1 MKGILI
7 SLALLPLIAC
17 ANDRESEPE
26 GPGSQASTEKAEQP
40 YVAEA
45 EQRLQELE
53 SKVGDIKE
61 AIADQVTVASEDL
74 EVLIDDLD
82 RKREGAAEQIAALR
96 EAGEA
101 GWESASLRTEQVLD
115 DLESAVAEAWDRI
128 HS

>member
-1 MKGILI
+1 MKGILF

-26 GPGSQASTEKAEQP
+26 EPGSQASTESAEQP

-61 AIADQVTVASEDL
+61 AIADQVTVVSEDL
-74 EVLIDDLD
+74 EVLLDDLD

-101 GWESASLRTEQVLD
+101 GWESASLRAEQVLD
-115 DLESAVAEAWDRI
+115 DLESAVAAAWDRI